1 MKYLKIA
8 PWVLGVILLGLVGY
22 LLMTSGKNA
31 TSTTN
36 GTAGSAAVRVN
47 DTSALSDSMMAPK
60 NGVPVMVEFSAT
72 WCSVCKAA
80 KPDIDALTQKYKGK
94 VEVRIF
100 ECDENAAA
108 QALFDK
114 LGGTGYPEYYFIDS
128 SGTLQQH
135 MVGFEGKDA
144 IDASLAALK

>member
-1 MKYLKIA
+1 MKFLKIA
-8 PWVLGVILLGLVGY
+8 PWVLGVILLGLIGY
-22 LLMTSGKNA
+22 LLMTPGKSGA
-31 TSTTN
+31 PSTN
-36 GTAGSAAVRVN
+36 GTTGTAVQVK
-47 DTSALSDSMMAPK
+47 DASALSDAMMTPK

-80 KPDIDALTQKYKGK
+80 KPDIDALTKKYKGK
-94 VEVRIF
+94 VEVRVF

-108 QALFDK
+108 QALFDR

-128 SGTLQQH
+128 SGKLLQH